1 MLFSLFDVH
10 DWRYHYE
17 VVVVRQGREQVLARV
32 RSRWLAEQAMLLV
45 PAGVELNRHSFQW
58 RRRRG
63 MHPDRAV
70 QLCVLLLLLTLAL
83 PGLWLP
89 AIIQLLCLA
98 TIAGLLTSGR
108 QWRQGGA
115 DDR

>member
-1 MLFSLFDVH
+1 MLFSLFEVH

-32 RSRWLAEQAMLLV
+32 RSRSLAEQAMLLV
-45 PAGVELNRHSFQW
+45 PARVELSRHSLQW

-63 MHPDRAV
+63 VHPDRVV
-70 QLCVLLLLLTLAL
+70 QLCVLLLVLTLAL

-89 AIIQLLCLA
+89 AIIRLLCLV
-98 TIAGLLTSGR
+98 TSAGLLTSGR
-108 QWRQGGA
+108 QWRQGGE

>member
-1 MLFSLFDVH
+1 MLFSLFDVY

-17 VVVVRQGREQVLARV
+17 VVVVRQGREHVLARV
-32 RSRWLAEQAMLLV
+32 RSRRLAEQAMLLV
-45 PAGVELNRHSFQW
+45 SARVELSRHSLRW

-63 MHPDRAV
+63 VHPDRVV
-70 QLCVLLLLLTLAL
+70 QLCVLLLVLTLVL

-89 AIIQLLCLA
+89 AILQLLCLA
-98 TIAGLLTSGR
+98 TGAGLLTSGR
-108 QWRQGGA
+108 QWRQGGD